1 MDKKGVI
8 DRIYIFIFALIVGAG
23 LVFLGLRVISSILP
37 QNTEVQMAR
46 FQSALRDQFVN
57 IEYGVSKE
65 LSIPTPPLISR
76 ICFYDPKQA
85 DAKDANPDAYD
96 FRSTK
101 MEEMG
106 HQGDNVFL
114 MKKEIIQGRGKING
128 ISLSNKYVKCFE
140 TSGGYL
146 QLRAEGGDYGTILI

>member
-1 MDKKGVI
+1 MI
-8 DRIYIFIFALIVGAG
+8 DRVYVFILALIVGAG

-37 QNTEVQMAR
+37 QNIDVQMAR
-46 FQSALRDQFVN
+46 FQSSLSDEFVN

-65 LSIPTPPLISR
+65 LSIPAPPLISR
-76 ICFYDPKQA
+76 VCFYDPRQA
-85 DAKDANPDAYD
+85 DAKDANPEAYD

-106 HQGDNVFL
+106 QQGDNVFFL
-114 MKKEIIQGRGKING
+114 QKESIKGKTKIGG
-128 ISLSNKYVKCFE
+128 IRLSDKYVKCFE
-140 TSGGYL
+140 TSEGYL